1 MNVKKDHGCDRPDD
15 HKRACQPFDAANAI
29 EGSAQVAVAI
39 GILVAMAAQ
48 SLSNDRHLLS
58 LALRMQLI
66 TDVAT
71 ASATGKL
78 IDEVR
83 SS

>member
-15 HKRACQPFDAANAI
+15 HKRARQPFDAANAI

-48 SLSNDRHLLS
+48 PLTDDHHLIS
-58 LALRMQLI
+58 FALRVQLI

-71 ASATGKL
+71 ASAAGEL
-78 IDEVR
+78 IDEVG